1 MKTRAKRILSAALAA
16 LTAFSVFA
24 GTDFGMTYEAQ
35 AAQAS
40 AEVPGLR
47 FLPGQFQDWGPRPLN
62 GRGRFMTG
70 SA

>member
-40 AEVPGLR
+40 AEVPG
-47 FLPGQFQDWGPRPLN
+47 
-62 GRGRFMTG
+62 TEV
-70 SA
+70 SARAVSGLGTTH